1 MHAVP
6 LHGMTDS
13 LHTAIRALR
22 ALRRRMVR
30 TRHHAVTRRQ
40 RVHTPPHT
48 PRVPCPSSTYTML
61 VASDVL
67 GGLRGVLP

>member
-13 LHTAIRALR
+13 VHTAIRALH
-22 ALRRRMVR
+22 ARRRRLCR
-30 TRHHAVTRRQ
+30 TLRHAVTRRP

-67 GGLRGVLP
+67 GGMRGVLP